1 MSKLKN
7 KKIYQIKPLILS
19 KDIKSVS
26 DYIKSGGWITE
37 KNKNSEFEEKF
48 KNLTKSKYAITFPNG
63 TLTLLGIL
71 LTLNL
76 RKNDEV
82 IVPALTMVATANS
95 VILAGAKVIFCDVEE
110 DSLCMSPK
118 SLKSLITKNTRA
130 IIYVTLNGR
139 SGNIFNIKSI
149 CRNYNIS
156 LVEDSAHSIGSYYKN
171 NIHHGNLGVAASFS
185 FSMPK
190 IITTGQGGMIVT
202 NNYLFY
208 KKIRQLK
215 NFGRFS
221 DGNDDYNTLGY
232 NFKFTDLQSS
242 LGISQLSNIRHRI
255 KKKRDIYKLYI
266 KELASIKEIF
276 FKKFQSGETPWFV
289 DVYLNKKK
297 ELAKFLLKNQ
307 IFTRYVYP
315 PLNKLDFYK
324 SYSKNSCPVAEKYS
338 SSGLWLPSSLDLSKK
353 DIIHICRLIKI
364 FFRKIN

>member
-19 KDIKSVS
+19 RDIKSVS

-37 KNKNSEFEEKF
+37 KNKNNEFEEKF
-48 KNLTKSKYAITFPNG
+48 KNFTKSKYAITFPNG

-71 LTLNL
+71 LALNL
-76 RKNDEV
+76 KKYQEV
-82 IVPALTMVATANS
+82 IVPALTMVATANA
-95 VILAGAKVIFCDVEE
+95 VILDGAKVIFCDVEE

-118 SLKSLITKNTRA
+118 SLQKLITNNTRA

-139 SGNIFNIKSI
+139 SGNIQNIKTI

-156 LVEDSAHSIGSYYKN
+156 LIEDSAHSIGSYYKS
-171 NIHHGNLGVAASFS
+171 NIHHGNLGIAASFS

-202 NNYLFY
+202 NNYSFY
-208 KKIRQLK
+208 KKIRE
-215 NFGRFS
+215 
-221 DGNDDYNTLGY
+221 
-232 NFKFTDLQSS
+232 FTDFQSS
-242 LGISQLSNIRHRI
+242 LGISQLSNIRDRI

-266 KELASIKEIF
+266 KELASINEIF
-276 FKKFQSGETPWFV
+276 FKKFQSVETPWFV
-289 DVYLNKKK
+289 DVYLSKKK
-297 ELAKFLLKNQ
+297 ELAKFLLENQ

-315 PLNKLDFYK
+315 PLNKLNFYK
-324 SYSKNSCPVAEKYS
+324 SYSKKSCPVAEKYS
-338 SSGLWLPSSLDLSKK
+338 NNGLWLPSSLDLSKK

-364 FFRKIN
+364 FFKKN